1 MDPLR
6 YFKDESDPNNVKCS
20 IKCPAECS
28 ECELKEGEAVCV
40 KCYWEN
46 KVGNKF
52 HADKVNSEN
61 KCLECPSHCH
71 KCTITSSGEPTCY
84 KEHCNNG
91 YYESESNG
99 VITCKKCSDSNN
111 GV

>member
-28 ECELKEGEAVCV
+28 ECELKDGVAVCV
-40 KCYWEN
+40 KCYWEE
-46 KVGNKF
+46 KVLNKF

-61 KCLECPSHCH
+61 KCVECPSHW
-71 KCTITSSGEPTCY
+71 
-84 KEHCNNG
+84 
-91 YYESESNG
+91 
-99 VITCKKCSDSNN
+99 
-111 GV
+111 